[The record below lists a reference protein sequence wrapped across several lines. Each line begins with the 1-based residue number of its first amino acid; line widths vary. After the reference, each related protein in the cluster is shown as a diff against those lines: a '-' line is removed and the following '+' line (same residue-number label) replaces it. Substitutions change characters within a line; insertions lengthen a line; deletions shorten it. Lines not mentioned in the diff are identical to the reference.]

1 MVHVAGGSRI
11 IERGQTGVPLILIA
25 RGGLRASYV
34 DTNGRRHVV
43 FEYFRGATVGEALV
57 LSGCRAPLDVHAI
70 RDSQLLCLSPEKFG
84 AIAVQHPNV
93 LLHFARIV
101 ATHLVDVLSSS
112 EVISSFARTADHLPR
127 TVAVLTAGG
136 ADVQRM
142 RDQLVDALAG
152 SRITTRL
159 TLEDARRAMDGALE
173 RGGDIAY
180 ERFMDWLADREPRS
194 ELTILEC
201 DRSDASWLDFC
212 LRQADRVMVL
222 AEERDL
228 RPLDGELAWWRNAR
242 LGARTCHLELA
253 VVHPRSAS
261 LPRGAAPYARLPGVS
276 RLHHVRSGDPQDAEG
291 LARWL
296 LGRPVGL
303 VFGGGGALGIAHVGV
318 LKALEEARVPIDIV
332 GGTSM
337 GAIFAGGHARGW
349 SADTIMDHVRKLFAS
364 RFALYDPTIPVT
376 ALLAGKKLD
385 HVMDELFEDIDIAD
399 LWTRFFCVSTNI
411 SRASSEVL
419 DSGSLRGAI
428 RASCSIP
435 GLFPPYQ
442 LLKQLLVDGGL
453 INNLPIDV
461 MAELCHG
468 PVIAVDVFPYRRNG
482 GEAAVSPRKRL
493 LDLLRKYKPFSTA
506 GPWLFDVLVHATLVG
521 SQRTTA
527 LSLERHPPAL
537 YLAPDLGRY
546 RVLDWRAYEA
556 LFEAGYVSA
565 KRALDSGAIPRG
577 LWEGPLDG

>member
-1 MVHVAGGSRI
+1 M
-11 IERGQTGVPLILIA
+11 
-25 RGGLRASYV
+25 
-34 DTNGRRHVV
+34 
-43 FEYFRGATVGEALV
+43 
-57 LSGCRAPLDVHAI
+57 
-70 RDSQLLCLSPEKFG
+70 
-84 AIAVQHPNV
+84 
-93 LLHFARIV
+93 
-101 ATHLVDVLSSS
+101 
-112 EVISSFARTADHLPR
+112 
-127 TVAVLTAGG
+127 
-136 ADVQRM
+136 
-142 RDQLVDALAG
+142 
-152 SRITTRL
+152 
-159 TLEDARRAMDGALE
+159 
-173 RGGDIAY
+173 
-180 ERFMDWLADREPRS
+180 
-194 ELTILEC
+194 
-201 DRSDASWLDFC
+201 
-212 LRQADRVMVL
+212 
-222 AEERDL
+222 
-228 RPLDGELAWWRNAR
+228 
-242 LGARTCHLELA
+242 
-253 VVHPRSAS
+253 
-261 LPRGAAPYARLPGVS
+261 S
-276 RLHHVRSGDPQDAEG
+276 RLHHVRSGDPQDAER

-296 LGRPVGL
+296 LDRPVGL

-493 LDLLRKYKPFSTA
+493 LNLLRKYKPFSTA

>member
-1 MVHVAGGSRI
+1 ML
-11 IERGQTGVPLILIA
+11 P
-25 RGGLRASYV
+25 
-34 DTNGRRHVV
+34 
-43 FEYFRGATVGEALV
+43 
-57 LSGCRAPLDVHAI
+57 
-70 RDSQLLCLSPEKFG
+70 
-84 AIAVQHPNV
+84 
-93 LLHFARIV
+93 
-101 ATHLVDVLSSS
+101 
-112 EVISSFARTADHLPR
+112 RTADRLPR
-127 TVAVLTAGG
+127 SVAVLTAGG
-136 ADVQRM
+136 ADVQRT
-142 RDQLVDALAG
+142 RDQLADALAG
-152 SRITTRL
+152 SRTATRL

-180 ERFMDWLADREPRS
+180 GRFMEWLADREPRS
-194 ELTILEC
+194 ELAILEC
-201 DRSDASWLDFC
+201 DRFDASWLDFC
-212 LRQADRVMVL
+212 LRQADRIMVL
-222 AEERDL
+222 AEQREL
-228 RPLDGELAWWRNAR
+228 RPLDGGLAWWRNAR
-242 LGARTCHLELA
+242 LGERTCHLELA
-253 VVHPRSAS
+253 IVHPRSES

-276 RLHHVRSGDPQDAEG
+276 RLHHVRSGDPQDAER

-296 LGRPVGL
+296 LDWPVGVVL
-303 VFGGGGALGIAHVGV
+303 GGGGALGIAHVGV
-318 LKALEEARVPIDIV
+318 FKALEEAHVPIDIV

-349 SADTIMDHVRKLFAS
+349 SADTMMEQVRKLFAS

-385 HVMDELFEDIDIAD
+385 HVMEEFFEGIDIAD

-411 SRASSEVL
+411 SSASSEVL

-435 GLFPPYQ
+435 GLFPPHQ

-461 MAELCHG
+461 MAEFCHG
-468 PVIAVDVFPYRRNG
+468 PVIAVDVFPYQRNKG
-482 GEAAVSPRKRL
+482 AAAVGPRKRL

-556 LFEAGYVSA
+556 LFEAGYISA
-565 KRALDSGAIPRG
+565 KRELESGAIPRG
-577 LWEGPLDG
+577 LWEGHLDDSAE